1 MPHNIT
7 FRGSV
12 ADGADGESIRRLAA
26 HPASKLPEGLVL
38 LAEID
43 GRPVAAIGIADGR
56 TVDDGERATAAV
68 RMRLRLERLYVRFV
82 LTIWGM

>member
-12 ADGADGESIRRLAA
+12 ADGADGESIRHLAA
-26 HPASKLPEGLVL
+26 HAADKLPEGLVL

-43 GRPVAAIGIADGR
+43 GRPVAAIGIVDGR
-56 TVDDGERATAAV
+56 TVDAGERATAAL

-82 LTIWGM
+82 LTIWGI

>member
-1 MPHNIT
+1 MPHNLS

-26 HPASKLPEGLVL
+26 QPASKLPEGLVL
-38 LAEID
+38 FAEID

-56 TVDDGERATAAV
+56 TVDDGERGTAAIS
-68 RMRLRLERLYVRFV
+68 MRLRLERLYVRFV